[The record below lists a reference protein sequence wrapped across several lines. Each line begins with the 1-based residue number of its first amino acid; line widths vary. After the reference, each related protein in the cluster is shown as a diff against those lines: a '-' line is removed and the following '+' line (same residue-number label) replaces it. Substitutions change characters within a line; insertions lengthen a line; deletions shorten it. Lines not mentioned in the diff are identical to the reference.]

1 VSFEIPETGH
11 GRDGN
16 VHIRLEPG
24 DDSKRSA
31 IVAICFRHASRTLN
45 LVDVAINDDHLAIEI
60 GKRTEAKISVFE
72 NCLNAYLAIVYPRDE
87 GARGRDLKNRV
98 DRFLKISSEGCD
110 DDG

>member
-1 VSFEIPETGH
+1 
-11 GRDGN
+11 
-16 VHIRLEPG
+16 
-24 DDSKRSA
+24 
-31 IVAICFRHASRTLN
+31 
-45 LVDVAINDDHLAIEI
+45 VAINDDHLAIEI
-60 GKRTEAKISVFE
+60 GKRTEAKISVLE